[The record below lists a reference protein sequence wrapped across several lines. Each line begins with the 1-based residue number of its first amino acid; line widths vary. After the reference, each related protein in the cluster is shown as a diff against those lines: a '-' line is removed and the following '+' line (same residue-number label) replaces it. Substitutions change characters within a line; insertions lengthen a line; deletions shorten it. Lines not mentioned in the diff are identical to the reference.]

1 MLWIWCRIELGW
13 DDINVLKIK
22 ESSDMRNEILW
33 QHNIEQKVY
42 RQRRIKRR
50 RRKKNRPSELFFSEN
65 LQSFFSCQL
74 RLLKRFGFISQ
85 DFKTNIVNVPKNF
98 SFKNDY
104 DGCLAFFRT
113 LLSSYVFHNG
123 NLIISFV
130 KCQQSTIACFSL
142 LEVLLLELDLIKDK
156 YNQCR
161 YQTCK
166 KEVKFIQSVKDSKTN
181 KYLHAFFGIKLPEE
195 QNDGSKY
202 LKMIVQTGKK
212 RKYFENTKA
221 KVSGNVTKFVNDSAQ
236 EVSAQLKLA
245 GIRAL
250 GGMLGEVLGNAE
262 DHCAEYSC
270 WYVDGISFS
279 EKQHGVD
286 VVDLNIAIINFGQS
300 MYEGFESTKNENL
313 ENYSKCDKLYS
324 IHKLLFSRNNHFEKE
339 SLFTMYMLNEGIS
352 RLKYKDES
360 RGNGTMKFLESFI
373 TLGSFGNIDS
383 RFKCQLNII
392 SGHTTLTC
400 DNDIGIYKDNGKSKI
415 SLNKEHDLKMLP
427 YKDYLSYHTEYFP
440 GTILECHI
448 YLNKNYFYKILKEQ

>member
-1 MLWIWCRIELGW
+1 
-13 DDINVLKIK
+13 
-22 ESSDMRNEILW
+22 MRNEIFW
-33 QHNIEQKVY
+33 QQNIERKVY
-42 RQRRIKRR
+42 KRRRIKRR
-50 RRKKNRPSELFFSEN
+50 RKKKSRPTGLSFSDN
-65 LQSFFSCQL
+65 SQSFFSCQL
-74 RLLKRFGFISQ
+74 RLLKRFGFVLRNLETS
-85 DFKTNIVNVPKNF
+85 IVNVPKNF
-98 SFKNDY
+98 SLKNDY

-123 NLIISFV
+123 NLIISFE

-142 LEVLLLELDLIKDK
+142 LEVLLSELNLIKEK
-156 YNQCR
+156 YNQSR

-181 KYLHAFFGIKLPEE
+181 KYLHSFFGIKLPEE

-202 LKMIVQTGKK
+202 LKMKVQTGKK

-221 KVSGNVTKFVNDSAQ
+221 RVSGNVTKFVNDSAQ
-236 EVSAQLKLA
+236 EVNAQLRLA

-262 DHCAEYSC
+262 DHCAEYSR

-300 MYEGFESTKNENL
+300 MYEGFESTKNKNI
-313 ENYSKCDKLYS
+313 ENYSKCDNLYS
-324 IHKLLFSRNNHFEKE
+324 IHKLLFSRNDHFEKE

-360 RGNGTMKFLESFI
+360 RGNGTMKFLKSFI
-373 TLGSFGNIDS
+373 TLGSFGNIDH

-400 DNDIGIYKDNGKSKI
+400 DNDIGIYEENGKSKI
-415 SLNKEHDLKMLP
+415 SLNKEHNLKLLP
-427 YKDYLSYHTEYFP
+427 DKEHLSYNSEYFP

-448 YLNKNYFYKILKEQ
+448 YLNKNYFYQILKEQQ